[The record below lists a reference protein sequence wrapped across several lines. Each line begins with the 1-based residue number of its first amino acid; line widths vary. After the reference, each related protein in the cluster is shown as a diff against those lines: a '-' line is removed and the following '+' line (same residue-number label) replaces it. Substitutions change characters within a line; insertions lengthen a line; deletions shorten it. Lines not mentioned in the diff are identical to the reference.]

1 MELAPPSQK
10 LRLMWAR
17 EREMVKAARWLR
29 HSPRIQ
35 SQLATSEAAKVEAA
49 VEAAAAAQPA

>member
-1 MELAPPSQK
+1 MERAAWSQQ

-35 SQLATSEAAKVEAA
+35 SQLATSEAAKAVEAA
-49 VEAAAAAQPA
+49 VEAAAAQPA